1 MLFALPP
8 QRLKPDKR
16 GWDDIYSKEVMER
29 VVPTRRWGQKNK
41 ETQQGPFFSREK
53 FSQDFRR
60 TGGFRPVYG
69 INTQSVCLRLS
80 RPLKF
85 SRENIIPVSWKH
97 KGGEN
102 AVVVRATRRELP
114 SPPSTCQSNL

>member
-1 MLFALPP
+1 M
-8 QRLKPDKR
+8 
-16 GWDDIYSKEVMER
+16 IYSKEVMER

-69 INTQSVCLRLS
+69 INTQGVL
-80 RPLKF
+80 PLKF
-85 SRENIIPVSWKH
+85 PRENIIPVSWKH
-97 KGGEN
+97 EGKGGW
-102 AVVVRATRRELP
+102 REKMP
-114 SPPSTCQSNL
+114 W